1 MIRPIHGGN
10 LDWAVTVANCP
21 ISQIIDFS
29 ASINPLGPPQSA
41 IEAIN
46 QGLSQLTNY
55 PDPSYSKFKQA
66 IALHHNISPQ
76 WVLPSNGAA
85 ELLTWVAWEIKETN
99 LQGVLIPSPCFADY
113 KRALNTFN
121 IQPSFYKLSTLEEG
135 SLHFDSEKWAI
146 LINNPHNPTGKL
158 WTREMLESYL
168 HRFALVIIDE
178 AFMDFVLP
186 EEDESLLHFVEKY
199 ENLIILRSLTK
210 FYSLPALRI
219 GYGVTT
225 ADRVARWQSWR
236 DPWSVN
242 TLAVVAGCAVLDDR
256 EFVQKTWQWLPKAR
270 QELFEGLNKISGLE
284 VFPSSVNFLLVKTAV
299 PSPDLQAMLLKNDH
313 ILIRDCISFPE
324 LGGDYFRVAVKSVSD
339 NLKLVKA
346 IERIF
351 TNFND

>member
-121 IQPSFYKLSTLEEG
+121 IQPSFYKLSTLEED

-242 TLAVVAGCAVLDDR
+242 SLAAAAAIAALADHDFQQQTWDWLVPARSQLIKGLSEIPQLQVL
-256 EFVQKTWQWLPKAR
+256 
-270 QELFEGLNKISGLE
+270 
-284 VFPSSVNFLLVKTAV
+284 PSAVNFLLVKSEISVTY
-299 PSPDLQAMLLKNDH
+299 LQQQLLKKSQ
-313 ILIRDCISFPE
+313 ILIRDCLSFPE
-324 LGGDYFRVAVKSVSD
+324 LGDNYFRIAIRTVPENKELVES
-339 NLKLVKA
+339 LKWVMS
-346 IERIF
+346 
-351 TNFND
+351 ND